1 MMVWNFQIGNRTYN
15 KSAQRPNRKNV
26 TEFLTR
32 ALPLINAEKYKAM
45 VVGRVVYDAENAN
58 DFDLSLEGS
67 ITNYSK
73 LENLFFNLYDIGY
86 RQADLTVDIKW
97 CEPNYGVY
105 MDPVKGMMVNET
117 KVVTVSYYNLKTK
130 TGSGWVIDRR
140 NQPEYKEVSE
150 WLVESTVTAVGKM
163 KPHQIKFVEQN
174 GFQKKVPA
182 EDFIKNLDSYL
193 KPTEYFLESNA
204 S

>member
-1 MMVWNFQIGNRTYN
+1 MMVWNFQIGNRIYN
-15 KSAQRPNRKNV
+15 KSAQRPNRKNI

-32 ALPLINAEKYKAM
+32 GLPLINAEKYKAM

-67 ITNYSK
+67 ITDYSK

-86 RQADLTVDIKW
+86 KQADLTVDIKW

-105 MDPVKGMMVNET
+105 MDPVIGMTVNES

-140 NQPEYKEVSE
+140 NQSEYKKVSE
-150 WLVESTVTAVGKM
+150 WLVESTVTVVGKM
-163 KPHQIKFVEQN
+163 KPHQIKFVEQH

>member
-1 MMVWNFQIGNRTYN
+1 MSWYFQIGNRIYN
-15 KSAQRPNRKNV
+15 KPAQRPNHKNI

-32 ALPLINAEKYKAM
+32 ALPLIHAEKYKAM
-45 VVGRVVYDAENAN
+45 VVGSVVYDAENAN

-67 ITNYSK
+67 IADYSK

-86 RQADLTVDIKW
+86 RQAGLKVDIKW

-105 MDPVKGMMVNET
+105 MDPVQGMMVNES
-117 KVVTVSYYNLKTK
+117 KVVTMSYYDLKTA

-140 NQPEYKEVSE
+140 NKPEHKEVSE
-150 WLVESTVTAVGKM
+150 WLVESTVTAVGTM
-163 KPHQIKFVEQN
+163 KPHQIEFVRQH
-174 GFQKKVPA
+174 GFQKKVLA
-182 EDFIKNLDSYL
+182 EDFIKNLDDYV
-193 KPTEYFLESNA
+193 KPTEYFLETNA

>member
-1 MMVWNFQIGNRTYN
+1 MMAWNLQIGNRTYN
-15 KSAQRPNRKNV
+15 KPAQRPNHKNV

-45 VVGRVVYDAENAN
+45 VVGRVVYDAEKAN

-67 ITNYSK
+67 ITDYRK

-86 RQADLTVDIKW
+86 KQADLKVDIKW

-105 MDPVKGMMVNET
+105 MDPVQGMMVNET
-117 KVVTVSYYNLKTK
+117 KVVTVSYYNFKTK
-130 TGSGWVIDRR
+130 TGSGWIIDRR
-140 NQPEYKEVSE
+140 NQPVYKEVSE

-163 KPHQIKFVEQN
+163 KPHQIEFVRQH

-182 EDFIKNLDSYL
+182 EDFMKNLDSYL
-193 KPTEYFLESNA
+193 KPTGYFLESNA